1 MLSSL
6 AMALMERPRFPP
18 CLLLPL
24 VYSCLFLCF
33 CFCLLFLFVY
43 SCPSSDLT
51 DFQAIFALSI
61 LPSLH
66 TFALYFL
73 QLLSYVLFAFIPLHS
88 YFSCCLPL
96 MSSLYSCPRYFFYP
110 LPQNLLFLSLA
121 PEFFFS
127 LSLSPSL
134 EAPPSSA
141 FVSGCLVHHC
151 LLLTSTGLLASP
163 MKTPLRLLAQ
173 RPLQHFTARFTWMF
187 NFLFHLSYLTT

>member
-33 CFCLLFLFVY
+33 CLLFLYVY

-66 TFALYFL
+66 TCALSFFAIALVCFVCFHSPSPLLY
-73 QLLSYVLFAFIPLHS
+73 LFTSDEFHS
-88 YFSCCLPL
+88 TLALPFTFS
-96 MSSLYSCPRYFFYP
+96 P
-110 LPQNLLFLSLA
+110 LPQNPFFISC
-121 PEFFFS
+121 PRIFFFA
-127 LSLSPSL
+127 LSLSRSPAFLCLRKRLSR
-134 EAPPSSA
+134 PPLFTPDLNRVTCFTHEDPVTVTRPKASA
-141 FVSGCLVHHC
+141 TLYS
-151 LLLTSTGLLASP
+151 
-163 MKTPLRLLAQ
+163 KI
-173 RPLQHFTARFTWMF
+173 
-187 NFLFHLSYLTT
+187 HLDV

>member
-33 CFCLLFLFVY
+33 CFCLLFLYVY

-66 TFALYFL
+66 TCALSFL
-73 QLLSYVLFAFIPLHS
+73 QLLSYVLFAFIPLHP
-88 YFSCCLPL
+88 YFTCCLPL
-96 MSSLYSCPRYFFYP
+96 MSFTLL
-110 LPQNLLFLSLA
+110 LPFPSLFLPCRRILFSSLA
-121 PEFFFS
+121 PESSFS
-127 LSLSPSL
+127 LSLSL

-141 FVSGCLVHHC
+141 FVSVCLVHHC

-163 MKTPLRLLAQ
+163 MKTP
-173 RPLQHFTARFTWMF
+173 
-187 NFLFHLSYLTT
+187 